1 MRRTDIKE
9 NVSRETFSFLFVN
22 SGAHRCIA
30 CYMMSLIITVLFAVG
45 CLLCIVNGISPLDEL
60 ISGADGAVKLC
71 ASLAGSY
78 LIWMGLMNVAKRA
91 GLVEK
96 LARLIRKPLGLLMP
110 GVSGAAAPITMNLAA
125 NFFGLGNAATPFG
138 IDAMRELKRE
148 AHGSESATA
157 NICMFLALNAS
168 AIELLPTN
176 VLAIRFSLGAADA
189 YSIVLPTL
197 ISSIFAAVAAIIAS
211 KAFASIIK

>member
-1 MRRTDIKE
+1 
-9 NVSRETFSFLFVN
+9 
-22 SGAHRCIA
+22 
-30 CYMMSLIITVLFAVG
+30 MMSWITTVLFAAG
-45 CLLCIVNGISPLDEL
+45 CALCVAHGISPLDEL

-78 LIWMGLMNVAKRA
+78 LVWMGLMNVAKRA

-96 LARLIRKPLGLLMP
+96 LARLIRRPLGLLMP
-110 GVSGAAAPITMNLAA
+110 GVAGAAAPITMNLAA

-138 IDAMRELKRE
+138 IEAMRALKRE
-148 AHGSESATA
+148 SGDSDRATA

-176 VLAIRFSLGAADA
+176 VLAIRYSLGSSDP
-189 YSIVLPTL
+189 YFVVLPTL
-197 ISSIFAAVAAIIAS
+197 ISSVFAAVAAIIAI
-211 KAFASIIK
+211 KTFASLTK